1 MTQTMPL
8 PITAAMVA
16 LANPNA
22 GRPRYNTPA
31 DWAGGVSGDDVAV
44 STANVAIG
52 RACDSGSNPDYTPR
66 TQVQKAAQ
74 TNLTPGTVMATIVTR
89 KRGWIAT
96 TQPYTAKPASPGGDP
111 TITSLTPSTAVHGTT
126 NVVVKVTGTNFTPW
140 SDVYVGGS
148 AAPFLYVRY
157 VSPTEINIGMD
168 VQRSVAGTASVQVF
182 DHGIMS
188 AATNFTFT

>member
-8 PITAAMVA
+8 PITAAMLA

-52 RACDSGSNPDYTPR
+52 RACDSGSNPDYAPR
-66 TQVQKAAQ
+66 TQVQKAGLA
-74 TNLTPGTVMATIVTR
+74 NLTPGTVMATIVTR
-89 KRGWIAT
+89 KRGWIAVR
-96 TQPYTAKPASPGGDP
+96 QPYSARPVSPAGDP
-111 TITSLTPSTAVHGTT
+111 TITSLNPNTGVHGGV
-126 NVVVKVTGTNFTPW
+126 NVMVAITGTNFTPY

-148 AAPFLYVRY
+148 AAPFLYARY
-157 VSPTEINIGMD
+157 ISPTEIDILMD
-168 VQRSVAGTASVQVF
+168 CGRSIAGVATVQVF
-182 DHGIMS
+182 DHGVMT
-188 AATNFTFT
+188 APTNFTIT

>member
-8 PITAAMVA
+8 PITAAMLA

-22 GRPRYNTPA
+22 GKPRYNTPG
-31 DWAGGVSGDDVAV
+31 DWIGGVQGDDVAV
-44 STANVAIG
+44 STANVAVA
-52 RACDSGSNPDYTPR
+52 RQDGSANNPDYSPR

-74 TNLTPGTVMATIVTR
+74 ANLTPGTVLAADVSR
-89 KRGWIAT
+89 KRGWIST
-96 TQPYTAKPASPGGDP
+96 KQPYQAAPASPAGDP
-111 TITSLTPSTAVHGTT
+111 TITSLTPNTAVHGTT